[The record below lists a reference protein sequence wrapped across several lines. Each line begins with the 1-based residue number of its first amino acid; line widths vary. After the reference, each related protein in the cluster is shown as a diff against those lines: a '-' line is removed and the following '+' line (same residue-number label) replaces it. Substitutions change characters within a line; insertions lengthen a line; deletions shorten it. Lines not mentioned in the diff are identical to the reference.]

1 MGGERGENDLKKYFH
16 WQTQGELI
24 LNKEHT
30 VKNNE
35 LLTGGE
41 IAKIL
46 NISRAH
52 AYALIQR
59 GLIKHIKIGRLRRV
73 RRSDLIEFIETRT
86 KRDPFD

>member
-1 MGGERGENDLKKYFH
+1 M
-16 WQTQGELI
+16 
-24 LNKEHT
+24 NKENI
-30 VKNNE
+30 VQGNE

-73 RRSDLIEFIETRT
+73 RKSDLIEFVETCTRGIPL
-86 KRDPFD
+86 D